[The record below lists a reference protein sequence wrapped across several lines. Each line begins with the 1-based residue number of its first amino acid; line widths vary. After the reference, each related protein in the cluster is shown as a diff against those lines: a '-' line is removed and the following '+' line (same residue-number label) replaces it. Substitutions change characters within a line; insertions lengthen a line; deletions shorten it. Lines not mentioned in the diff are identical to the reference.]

1 MNTYDR
7 NRWDVTI
14 RDWRDLLEKRFKTWE
29 ESLECFRRFRDDDSV
44 EWVNRDF
51 AAVNEESKRFES
63 ILSGLIDRCSMTKYD
78 LENYVVELESM
89 IETAKEKA
97 EKERAELPHNDYFY
111 GNYSTALS
119 RVHALETIR
128 HYIKERI

>member
-1 MNTYDR
+1 M
-7 NRWDVTI
+7 
-14 RDWRDLLEKRFKTWE
+14 LEKRFRKWE

-51 AAVNEESKRFES
+51 AEVNEESKKFNS
-63 ILSGLIDRCSMTKYD
+63 ILSNLIERCNMTKYD
-78 LENYVVELESM
+78 LENYVFELENT

-97 EKERAELPHNDYFY
+97 EKERAELPHNGYFY

>member
-7 NRWDVTI
+7 KRWDVTI
-14 RDWRDLLEKRFKTWE
+14 RDWRELLEKRFRKWE

-51 AAVNEESKRFES
+51 AEVNEESKKFNS
-63 ILSGLIDRCSMTKYD
+63 ILSNLIERCNMTKYD
-78 LENYVVELESM
+78 LENYVFELENT

-97 EKERAELPHNDYFY
+97 EKERAELPHNGYFY